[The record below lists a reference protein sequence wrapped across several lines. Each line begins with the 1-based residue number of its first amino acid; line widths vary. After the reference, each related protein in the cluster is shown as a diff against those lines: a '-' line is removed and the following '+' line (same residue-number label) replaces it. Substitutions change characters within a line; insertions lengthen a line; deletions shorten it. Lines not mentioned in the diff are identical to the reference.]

1 MSRKNG
7 IDIAT
12 GVIVINKHEGVTSH
26 RIVHILRRLYDTS
39 RVGHTGTLDP
49 MATGVLPILIG
60 RAVKASDF
68 LVAEDKEYIAE
79 MTLGYTTDTEDS
91 TGEVL
96 TRSDKIPCETDVR
109 AAVGKF
115 VGDIMQIPPM
125 YSAIKVGGR
134 KLVDIARGGETV
146 ERKARPVTIKSI
158 DTEKISGTVYRLRVK
173 CSKGTYIRTLCAD
186 IGADLGC
193 GAVMSALC
201 RTKSGSFTIENS
213 HTVEELEALT
223 IEERAALVAPTEN
236 LFSELDEININDFY
250 TKLIKGGTE
259 LYQNKLGTYFPDG
272 AYIRIRHNGSFIA
285 LGQVRECKNGS
296 AVKPVKLFE
305 L

>member
-1 MSRKNG
+1 MSRKNNS
-7 IDIAT
+7 DIAT

-26 RIVHILRRLYDTS
+26 RIVQILRRLYDTS

-49 MATGVLPILIG
+49 MATGILPVLIG

-68 LVAEDKEYIAE
+68 LVADDKEYIAQ

-91 TGEVL
+91 TGEIL
-96 TRSDKIPCETDVR
+96 TKSDNIPDEAAVR
-109 AAVGKF
+109 AAASSF
-115 VGDIMQIPPM
+115 VGNIQQIPPM
-125 YSAIKVGGR
+125 YSAIKVGGQ
-134 KLVDIARGGETV
+134 KLVDIARSGGTV
-146 ERKARPVTIKSI
+146 ERKARSITIGAI
-158 DTEKISGTVYRLRVK
+158 DVDKITDTVYSLRVK

-186 IGADLGC
+186 IGASLGC

-201 RTKSGSFTIENS
+201 RTKSGSFTLDDA
-213 HTVEELEALT
+213 HTIEELESLT
-223 IEERAALVAPTEN
+223 IEERAKLVAPTET

-259 LYQNKLGTYFPDG
+259 LYQKKLGTAFDTG
-272 AYIRIRHNGSFIA
+272 EYIRIRHNGSFIA
-285 LGQVRECKNGS
+285 LGQVTDFKNGS
-296 AVKPVKLFE
+296 AIKPVKLFE

>member
-12 GVIVINKHEGVTSH
+12 GVIVINKHTGVTSH
-26 RIVHILRRLYDTS
+26 RIVQILRRLYDTS

-96 TRSDKIPCETDVR
+96 TRSDKMPCEADVR
-109 AAVGKF
+109 AAVEKF

-134 KLVDIARGGETV
+134 KLVDIARGGETI
-146 ERKARPVTIKSI
+146 ERKARLVTIKSI
-158 DTEKISGTVYRLRVK
+158 DAEKISEKVYRLHVK

-193 GAVMSALC
+193 GAVMSSLC

-213 HTVEELEALT
+213 HTVEELETLT

-236 LFSELDEININDFY
+236 LFSELNEININDFY

-259 LYQNKLGTYFPDG
+259 LYQNKLGTCFSDG
-272 AYIRIRHNGSFIA
+272 TYIRIRHNGSFIA

>member
-12 GVIVINKHEGVTSH
+12 GVIVINKHESVTSH
-26 RIVHILRRLYDTS
+26 RIVQILRRLYDTS

-91 TGEVL
+91 TGEVI
-96 TRSDKIPCETDVR
+96 TRSDRIPDENDVR
-109 AAVGKF
+109 KAAEKF

-146 ERKARPVTIKSI
+146 ERAPRPVTIKSI
-158 DTEKISGTVYRLRVK
+158 DTEKISETVYRLRVR

-186 IGADLGC
+186 IGASLGC

-201 RTKSGSFTIENS
+201 RTKSGSFTLENA
-213 HTVEELEALT
+213 HTVEELEAMT
-223 IEERAALVAPTEN
+223 IEERAALVAPTET
-236 LFSELDEININDFY
+236 LFSDLEEININDFY

-259 LYQNKLGTYFPDG
+259 LYQKKLGTSFSEG

-285 LGQVRECKNGS
+285 LGQVKEYKSGS